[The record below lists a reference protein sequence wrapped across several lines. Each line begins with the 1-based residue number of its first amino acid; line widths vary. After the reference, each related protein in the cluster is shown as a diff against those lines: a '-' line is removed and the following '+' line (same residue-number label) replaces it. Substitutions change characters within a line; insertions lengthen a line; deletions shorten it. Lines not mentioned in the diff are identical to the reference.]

1 MNDQIAAAAQSVLS
15 DSLSYVLTLLFIQV
29 FVVFQ
34 MFWHGSGD
42 YAVRRRFVA
51 LLFLPFVVMV
61 VIMLVF
67 IFSHL
72 EDMLRIGHARPRWEL
87 YISTLGITA
96 VAAAFIGWNHLGESR
111 RPYSIANT
119 SEETALAA
127 GHYRQPIIMEL
138 KGAVVWILASILAAG
153 CWIRPAVAKRELLI
167 AFSLSPQR

>member
-51 LLFLPFVVMV
+51 SLFLPFVVMV

-72 EDMLRIGHARPRWEL
+72 EDMFRVGM
-87 YISTLGITA
+87 
-96 VAAAFIGWNHLGESR
+96 
-111 RPYSIANT
+111 
-119 SEETALAA
+119 A
-127 GHYRQPIIMEL
+127 GPS
-138 KGAVVWILASILAAG
+138 GD
-153 CWIRPAVAKRELLI
+153 
-167 AFSLSPQR
+167 FFSPQLGKTPAEGQAFTV

>member
-1 MNDQIAAAAQSVLS
+1 
-15 DSLSYVLTLLFIQV
+15 
-29 FVVFQ
+29 
-34 MFWHGSGD
+34 
-42 YAVRRRFVA
+42 
-51 LLFLPFVVMV
+51 MV

-72 EDMLRIGHARPRWEL
+72 EDMLRVGHARPRWEL
-87 YISTLGITA
+87 YVSTLGITA
-96 VAAAFIGWNHLGESR
+96 VAGAAFIGWNYLGESR

-153 CWIRPAVAKRELLI
+153 WLDKTGRGET
-167 AFSLSPQR
+167 

>member
-1 MNDQIAAAAQSVLS
+1 MKDQIATAPQSVLS

-51 LLFLPFVVMV
+51 SLFLPFVVMV

-72 EDMLRIGHARPRWEL
+72 EDMLRVGHARPRWG
-87 YISTLGITA
+87 TLCLDT
-96 VAAAFIGWNHLGESR
+96 WHKRSR
-111 RPYSIANT
+111 RCSFHR
-119 SEETALAA
+119 L
-127 GHYRQPIIMEL
+127 EL
-138 KGAVVWILASILAAG
+138 P
-153 CWIRPAVAKRELLI
+153 R
-167 AFSLSPQR
+167 